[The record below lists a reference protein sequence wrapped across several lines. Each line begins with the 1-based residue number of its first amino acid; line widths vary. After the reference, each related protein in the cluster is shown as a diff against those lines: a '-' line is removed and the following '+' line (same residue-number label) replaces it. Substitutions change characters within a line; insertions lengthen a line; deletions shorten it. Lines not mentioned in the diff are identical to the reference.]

1 MDEILEKSGQDLF
14 KEIVRIYET
23 AAYEDYFKA
32 GQWKNDLMKT
42 DYVLLAAHRK
52 EAGAPD
58 PPALEDVKL
67 PEGIEKATASKVL
80 PGATATAAMVGGG
93 PVAELRLI
101 ALFVAKW
108 KLDPTKTKAM
118 VAKLQPGQR
127 RYVIQNFKATAT
139 GDAGVTELEKFIEEC
154 KTNGAWDKMLSTPA
168 VTPVT
173 SVTAV
178 RPPLIGVTP
187 AAVKRPVGAI
197 FGSAVAD
204 ANKKLRPTTPTP
216 ATSPAT
222 TLAAKLAAARAQ
234 SGGGIVKVMPKV
246 AGAKAPAVSGLRPT
260 FPQKTALVTPVRPI
274 GVQKA
279 ATPTQPA
286 QPKGALIRNLLKK
299 F

>member
-1 MDEILEKSGQDLF
+1 MDEVLEKSGQDLF

-23 AAYEDYFKA
+23 AEYEDYFKA

-42 DYVLLAAHRK
+42 DYVLIAAHRK

-67 PEGIEKATASKVL
+67 PEGIEKATASKVSL
-80 PGATATAAMVGGG
+80 GATATAAMVGGG

-139 GDAGVTELEKFIEEC
+139 GDAGVAELEKFIEEC
-154 KTNGAWDKMLSTPA
+154 RKNGAWDKMTSTPG

-178 RPPLIGVTP
+178 RPPLTVTP
-187 AAVKRPVGAI
+187 AAVKRPVGVML
-197 FGSAVAD
+197 GSAVAD

-234 SGGGIVKVMPKV
+234 SGGGTVKVMPKQAAV
-246 AGAKAPAVSGLRPT
+246 KAPAVSGLRPT
-260 FPQKTALVTPVRPI
+260 FPQKTALVTPVRPA